1 MNRIAAVAS
10 GWLFLIAV
18 SCGSA
23 PSALHAETEPSV
35 PESSENSKAPK
46 IVPDAGPVEHVEW
59 LAVLVEG
66 HKSGYLKSVRRIFSD
81 RVETE
86 VTTDMEMRR
95 ADAVIPIRTV
105 SVMTETP
112 DGKPIRIEKRTE
124 GTGMSRV
131 ETGVIGADGLLH
143 LTVET
148 EGRRSTRTVAWPK
161 GALMNEGQ
169 RLEALHYGLKPG
181 TEYTSVYFD
190 PDLLEAIQVSVRV
203 GEKTGTDLLG
213 RAVEGTAVTVTMRVR
228 DTETTLET
236 VVDDKMN
243 TFIARSTQMGLSVEM
258 IACTEAFA
266 LSRNDPAEIID
277 AAFVQ
282 SPKPLS
288 EKRRERPLTYVLRLE
303 DEAKA
308 LSIIATD
315 EQQVRARGETV
326 AVTVTK
332 GAPTSKETFP
342 YAGSDAA
349 ALAALT
355 ADTWIQSDDP
365 EILAAAKKAVGDAT
379 DVWTAAKNIEQFASA
394 YIADKNFSVGY
405 ASALETLHS
414 RQGDC
419 TEHALLTAAL
429 CRAVGIPA
437 QVVFGL
443 VYVPKFNDKRDL
455 FGGHAWTRVFV
466 DGRWWSLDAALGAFD
481 TGHLALAISS
491 GDPSDFFGLI
501 NIIGNIEITKV
512 Q

>member
-1 MNRIAAVAS
+1 MKHLPIGAVFSLAF
-10 GWLFLIAV
+10 LFFA
-18 SCGSA
+18 CGGPMKTPGPQTA
-23 PSALHAETEPSV
+23 PAGDESPTETA
-35 PESSENSKAPK
+35 SSE
-46 IVPDAGPVEHVEW
+46 IVPDAAPVEHVEW

-112 DGKPIRIEKRTE
+112 DGKPLRIEKRTE
-124 GTGMSRV
+124 GAGMSRV
-131 ETGVIGADGLLH
+131 EIGVLGADGLLH
-143 LTVET
+143 LTTEA
-148 EGRRSTRTVAWPK
+148 EGRRSTRTVEWPS

-169 RLEALHYGLKPG
+169 RLEALRHGLKPG
-181 TEYTSVYFD
+181 TEYSSVYFD

-203 GEKTGTDLLG
+203 GEKIATDLLG
-213 RAVEGTAVTVTMRVR
+213 RTVVGTAVTVVMHVR
-228 DTETTLET
+228 GTETILET
-236 VVDDKMN
+236 VVDDEMN
-243 TFIARSTQMGLSVEM
+243 TFLARSTQMGLSVEM
-258 IACTEAFA
+258 VACTEAFA

-288 EKRRERPLTYVLRLE
+288 EKRRERPLTYTLRLV
-303 DEAKA
+303 DEAQNR
-308 LSIIATD
+308 SIVATD
-315 EQQVRARGETV
+315 EQTVRSQGETV
-326 AVTVTK
+326 VVTVTK
-332 GAPTSKETFP
+332 GAPSQKERFP
-342 YAGSDAA
+342 YDGSDAD

-365 EILAAAKKAVGDAT
+365 EILSAAKTAVGDAT
-379 DVWTAAKNIEQFASA
+379 DTWSAAKNIERFAA
-394 YIADKNFSVGY
+394 TYIADKNFSVGY

-443 VYVPKFNDKRDL
+443 VYVPEFNGKKNL

-481 TGHLALAISS
+481 TGHLALAVSG
-491 GDPSDFFGLI
+491 GDPADFFQII
-501 NIIGNIEITKV
+501 NLIGNIEIVEVK
-512 Q
+512 